1 MRTAERLWRQRVCA
15 VFRRSGVSCN
25 DIEDLCQ
32 EVAISYFRIRGVAP
46 WDDIPAQPYLI
57 AHLMKSALSDY
68 FAQLRKYSELLR
80 RYASYVALAQTP
92 EDSAEKRELV
102 SKLSELPPNL
112 REIIEMKVIDGYTF
126 PEISALTSCPEGT
139 VKARYY
145 RGIALL
151 RKALQ
156 QDTTFGSTQGI
167 NIIETN
173 DKEVQNNHASQNV
186 GENSATSDSAG
197 GG

>member
-1 MRTAERLWRQRVCA
+1 
-15 VFRRSGVSCN
+15 
-25 DIEDLCQ
+25 
-32 EVAISYFRIRGVAP
+32 
-46 WDDIPAQPYLI
+46 
-57 AHLMKSALSDY
+57 MKSALSDY

>member
-1 MRTAERLWRQRVCA
+1 MHTAERLWRQRVRA
-15 VFRRSGVSCN
+15 VFRSGGVSSN

-32 EVAISYFRIRGVAP
+32 EVAISYFQIRGVAP
-46 WDDIPAQPYLI
+46 WDDTSAQPHLV
-57 AHLMKSALSDY
+57 AHLIKSTLSDY
-68 FAQLRKYSELLR
+68 FAQLRRYSELLR
-80 RYASYVALAQTP
+80 RYASYVVLAQTP
-92 EDSAEKRELV
+92 EDSVKKPDLI

-112 REIIEMKVIDGYTF
+112 REIVEMKVVEGYTF

-145 RGIALL
+145 KGIAIL

-156 QDTTFGSTQGI
+156 QETTFWSTLGI
-167 NIIETN
+167 NIIETG
-173 DKEVQNNHASQNV
+173 DKEAQNNHASQDV
-186 GENSATSDSAG
+186 GEDSATSGSAG